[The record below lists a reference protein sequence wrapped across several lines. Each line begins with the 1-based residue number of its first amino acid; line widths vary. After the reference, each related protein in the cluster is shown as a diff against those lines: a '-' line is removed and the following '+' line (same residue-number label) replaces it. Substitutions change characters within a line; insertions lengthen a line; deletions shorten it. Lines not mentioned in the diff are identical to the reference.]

1 MNRIL
6 RLAYF
11 PPTGKTVQKVS
22 SLLFSEAGK
31 AFRCIVELI
40 SDPEYIN
47 DI

>member
-11 PPTGKTVQKVS
+11 PPSVKTVQKVF
-22 SLLFSEAGK
+22 SLLFPEAGK

-40 SDPEYIN
+40 SDPEYSN